1 VTTSIDTLQELARD
15 IAYEMKAV
23 GEYRQSFNDM
33 REKFRSGASTMLD
46 TIQTEQRLT
55 TAELTLVDLRLS
67 MANAI
72 AQLRYETATLLSTET
87 TLRVPGFPEGLEQT
101 NITQKAFETLPDLS
115 KPVGPVLKDR
125 NHDPNIKYIS
135 GQPPWHH

>member
-1 VTTSIDTLQELARD
+1 VTTLQELAKD
-15 IAYEMKAV
+15 IASEVKAV
-23 GEYRQSFNDM
+23 GEYQQAFNDM

-55 TAELTLVDLRLS
+55 DAELTLVDLRLS

-72 AQLRYETATLLSTET
+72 AQLRYETATLLSSET
-87 TLRVPGFPEGLEQT
+87 TLRVPGFPQGLEQT
-101 NITQKAFETLPDLS
+101 SITQKAFETLPDLS

-125 NHDPNIKYIS
+125 NYDPNIKYIS
-135 GQPPWHH
+135 GRPPWHH